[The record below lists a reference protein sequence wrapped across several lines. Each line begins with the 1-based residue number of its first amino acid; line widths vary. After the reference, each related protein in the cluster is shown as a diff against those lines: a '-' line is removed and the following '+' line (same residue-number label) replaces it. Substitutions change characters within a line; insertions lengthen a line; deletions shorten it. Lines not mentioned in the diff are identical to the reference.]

1 MNQKTITYSDEKT
14 GGAVTHKL
22 LSVDEFKAAL
32 EKGTRMEATV
42 YDEQTDSLVK
52 LTWTEVK

>member
-1 MNQKTITYSDEKT
+1 MNQTITIEDTAT
-14 GGAVTHKL
+14 GEVTTLPL
-22 LSVDEFKAAL
+22 LSVEEFKAAL
-32 EKGTRMEATV
+32 ARGTRMEATV